1 MFLWVHNL
9 DTETEKRSIEP
20 SIEIENGSICRT
32 LAGKKT
38 YSLAHELHPGNL

>member
-20 SIEIENGSICRT
+20 SIEIENGSICKT

-38 YSLAHELHPGNL
+38 YLV